1 MTDFGVTP
9 DGFVLKPFDA
19 ILGESM
25 GRARGAFGADVDLTP
40 TSPLRKI
47 LDLTAAEDALLWQR
61 LEELYYSAFAS
72 SAVGDELDLI
82 GENVGLE
89 RRELQSRGEATLTV
103 VAPPAPDRRFTLPEG
118 AVFVTTSAPAGVVFH
133 TTAPVTLVGTTPV
146 ERVPVQAFDAGPGG
160 DLVVNATLQ
169 LDPVYALLVLQ
180 MQAPTTVNAAVTT
193 AFARAPEPGASVME
207 SDEDYRARILGLPRN
222 IWTVDAVRAAA
233 LSVPGVVDVAIS
245 DPLGGV
251 DVSQS
256 YFNLFRFDERLFS
269 GERRLGEPYFFDVV
283 VAHEFARP
291 WRTET
296 VAGLVSPVTGIYEQ
310 VLAEVD
316 RVRPVGIHPTIV
328 EADHIEVGVR
338 ADVVVDAGFDPQAL
352 RAAFKQRL
360 TGYIGELKLGG
371 VVQFSQVMR
380 AIVDQPGVV
389 DVQNMHLRRCP
400 PAFGRITFGAVPFQS
415 AVIEAPTGDSLALGQ
430 TEVAIFRLDSDLT
443 ELELVPR

>member
-1 MTDFGVTP
+1 MNDFGVGA

-19 ILGESM
+19 ILGDSM
-25 GRARGAFGADVDLTP
+25 GRARGVFGVDVDLTP

-47 LDLTAAEDALLWQR
+47 LDLTAAEDAALWQR

-72 SAVGDELDLI
+72 SAIGDELDLI

-89 RRELQSRGEATLTV
+89 RRNLYSTGHATLTV
-103 VAPPAPDRRFTLPEG
+103 VSPPTPDRHYTLPEG
-118 AVFVTTSAPAGVVFH
+118 AVFVTTSAPTGIAFH
-133 TTAPVTLVGTTPV
+133 TTEAVTLVGTTPLVNV
-146 ERVPVQAFDAGPGG
+146 ELEAFEAGPTG
-160 DLVVNATLQ
+160 DLAVNATLR
-169 LDPVYALLVLQ
+169 LDPVYALLYLQ
-180 MQAPTTVNAAVTT
+180 MQTPTTVNAVVTE
-193 AFARAPEPGASVME
+193 AFSGGRSDE
-207 SDEDYRARILGLPRN
+207 SDEDFRARILGLPRN
-222 IWTVDAVRAAA
+222 IWTVDSVRAAA

-256 YFNLFRFDERLFS
+256 YFNLFRFDERVFS
-269 GERRLGEPYFFDVV
+269 GERRLGDPYYFDVV

-291 WRTET
+291 WRTDT
-296 VAGLVSPVTGIYEQ
+296 ISGLATPVTGIYEQ
-310 VLAEVD
+310 VLAAVE
-316 RVRPVGIHPTIV
+316 RVRPVGIHPNIV
-328 EADHIEVGVR
+328 QADHIEVGLR
-338 ADVVVDAGFDPQAL
+338 ADVVIDAGYDPQAL

-371 VVQFSQVMR
+371 DVLYSQVMR

-389 DVQNMHLRRCP
+389 DVQDMHLRRCP

-415 AVIEAPTGDSLALGQ
+415 AVIEAPAGESLALGP

-443 ELELVPR
+443 DLELVPR

>member
-1 MTDFGVTP
+1 MANFGVTT

-19 ILGESM
+19 ILGDSI
-25 GRARGAFGADVDLTP
+25 GRARGVFGADIDLTP

-47 LDLTAAEDALLWQR
+47 LDLTASEDAALWQR

-72 SAVGDELDLI
+72 SAIGDELDLI
-82 GENVGLE
+82 GENVGLK
-89 RRELQSRGEATLTV
+89 RRNLHSRGRAKLTV
-103 VAPPAPDRRFTLPEG
+103 ASPPKPDRRYTLPEG
-118 AVFVTTSAPAGVVFH
+118 AVFVTTSAPVGVTFH
-133 TTAPVTLVGTTPV
+133 TTEPATLIGTTPLDDV
-146 ERVPVQAFDAGPGG
+146 ELEAFDTGPSG

-169 LDPVYALLVLQ
+169 LDPVYALVYLQ
-180 MQAPTTVNAAVTT
+180 MQVPTTVIAVATE
-193 AFARAPEPGASVME
+193 AFAGGRQDEP
-207 SDEDYRARILGLPRN
+207 DEAFRARVLGLPRN
-222 IWTVDAVRAAA
+222 IWTLDSVRAAA

-256 YFNLFRFDERLFS
+256 YFNLFMYDQRVFS

-296 VAGLVSPVTGIYEQ
+296 ISGLASPVTGIYEQ
-310 VLAEVD
+310 VLEAVE
-316 RVRPVGIHPTIV
+316 RVRPVGIHPNIIQ
-328 EADHIEVGVR
+328 ADHIEVGVR
-338 ADVVVDAGFDPQAL
+338 ADVVIDAGYDAEAL
-352 RAAFKQRL
+352 RAAFKERL

-371 VVQFSQVMR
+371 DVLFSQVMR

-400 PAFGRITFGAVPFQS
+400 AAFGRISFGAVPFQS
-415 AVIEAPTGDSLALGQ
+415 TLIEAPAGENLALGP
-430 TEVAIFRLDSDLT
+430 TEVAIFRLDSELSDLD
-443 ELELVPR
+443 LVPR